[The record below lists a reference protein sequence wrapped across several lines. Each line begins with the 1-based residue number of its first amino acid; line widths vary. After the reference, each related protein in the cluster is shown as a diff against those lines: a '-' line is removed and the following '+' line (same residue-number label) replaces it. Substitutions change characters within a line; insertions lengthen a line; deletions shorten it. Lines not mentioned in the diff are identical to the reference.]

1 MVMDKA
7 DIVVYNYLYMLDP
20 ALS

>member
-1 MVMDKA
+1 MDKA